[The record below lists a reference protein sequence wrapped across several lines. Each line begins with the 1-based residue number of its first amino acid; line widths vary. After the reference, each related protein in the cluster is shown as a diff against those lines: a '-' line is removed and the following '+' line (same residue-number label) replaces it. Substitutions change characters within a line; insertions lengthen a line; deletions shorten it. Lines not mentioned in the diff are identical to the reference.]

1 MPEARV
7 WPGRHPIRGPRDPPA
22 PRPDATDL
30 VQGNSE
36 PGVTCTESSHSHH
49 SPRRSERPEPLDP
62 PLPWATS
69 RLRYFAVQV
78 VVGYYL
84 MFYAAYKRHDGL
96 NSNGNDQSP
105 SPIRKSKTL
114 DIFDR
119 ILRLGCNLKP
129 AGPLLFLS
137 QTIAGGPG
145 ATTSC
150 PSRYF
155 Q

>member
-1 MPEARV
+1 MQFEVTIMPEARV

-62 PLPWATS
+62 PLPWATA
-69 RLRYFAVQV
+69 RQRYLAVLV

-84 MFYAAYKRHDGL
+84 MYSGYLACKRHDGL
-96 NSNGNDQSP
+96 NGNGNDQSP
-105 SPIRKSKTL
+105 IPIRKS
-114 DIFDR
+114 
-119 ILRLGCNLKP
+119 NP
-129 AGPLLFLS
+129 
-137 QTIAGGPG
+137 
-145 ATTSC
+145 
-150 PSRYF
+150 
-155 Q
+155 